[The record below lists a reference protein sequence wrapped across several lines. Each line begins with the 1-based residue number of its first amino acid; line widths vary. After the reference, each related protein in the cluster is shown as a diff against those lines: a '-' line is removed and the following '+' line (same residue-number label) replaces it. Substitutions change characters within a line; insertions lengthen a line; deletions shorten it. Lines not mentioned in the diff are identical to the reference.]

1 MTTQEEKELADIAE
15 AAIKAAERE
24 RDGGGAHMPKALPL
38 TKRNAGTFKDKRTP
52 DALPTMAHRSDATT
66 PDIARVK
73 PGARGKFYRHPS
85 RGLVRPARFDDPI
98 EDTFDV

>member
-1 MTTQEEKELADIAE
+1 MAD
-15 AAIKAAERE
+15 
-24 RDGGGAHMPKALPL
+24 
-38 TKRNAGTFKDKRTP
+38 
-52 DALPTMAHRSDATT
+52 RSDATT

-73 PGARGKFYRHPS
+73 PGARGEFYRHPS